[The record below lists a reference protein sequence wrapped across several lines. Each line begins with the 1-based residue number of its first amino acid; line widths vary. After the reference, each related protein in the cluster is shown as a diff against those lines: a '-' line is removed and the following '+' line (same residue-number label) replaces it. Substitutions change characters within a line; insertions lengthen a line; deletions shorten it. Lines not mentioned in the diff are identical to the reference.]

1 MVSLHQVAK
10 LWSFGFSNSFL
21 MNVTR
26 LFPLRLTVWIS
37 LKSKALSRVFCS
49 TPQFKS
55 NNSPVLS
62 LLYGSTLFLTWI
74 QVYQESGKV
83 VWYSYLSQNFPQFL
97 VTHIVKGFSVVSKA
111 EVDVFLE
118 LPCFLR
124 DSTHVGNLISGSS
137 DSLKLILYIWKFSVH
152 ILLKLSL
159 KDFQH
164 NLASMWNEGNC
175 TIV

>member
-118 LPCFLR
+118 LPCFLWFNECWQLSR
-124 DSTHVGNLISGSS
+124 WKQNKIPLCMSICDEFSKTWVMGQSPPCLG
-137 DSLKLILYIWKFSVH
+137 LKGYWL
-152 ILLKLSL
+152 
-159 KDFQH
+159 
-164 NLASMWNEGNC
+164 C
-175 TIV
+175 